1 MKDVDVLAKEIH
13 FKSRVVDCHNDTMS
27 LVIDET
33 SLEPKVDL
41 GEGTNFHIDISK
53 ARKGGLDLGYFA
65 AFVEEQKTRRQ
76 AEERV
81 LALINA
87 LYFTENKN
95 KGRFKIVKSIDEIEK
110 NIDREILLAL
120 PTIEGAY
127 SIGQENY
134 RELLLQYYD
143 LGIRLISYVWN
154 QNNMLAAGTLGED
167 EDGFTD
173 LGVEFTKL
181 MNELG
186 ILIDV
191 SHMNE
196 KSFWDSI
203 KYSTSPIIASHS
215 CADRLTRHVRN
226 LKDDQILA
234 LKDCGGIVN
243 INFYWRFLGEKE
255 EEVDVKTIADHIDY
269 VVDLVGVDY
278 VGLGSD
284 FDGASMPKDIAS
296 VRDLPKLTEEL
307 IRRGYSREDIEKI
320 LGKNNLRLLKE
331 VEEKSSYLL
340 KNNIVIDTKFSMG
353 DRIDNIFDL
362 KARIGE
368 ENIVSEIIIDG
379 LVRKSRLDKGYLSI
393 DGEIDLEKGYHVIS
407 FKLVKDGD
415 ISRKTIIFKY
425 I

>member
-33 SLEPKVDL
+33 TLEPKVDL
-41 GEGTNFHIDISK
+41 GEDTNFHIDISK

-65 AFVEEQKTRRQ
+65 AFVEEQKSRRQ

-127 SIGQENY
+127 SISQENY

-215 CADRLTRHVRN
+215 CVDRLTRHVRN

-255 EEVDVKTIADHIDY
+255 DEVDVKTIADHIDY

-407 FKLVKDGD
+407 FKLVKNGD